1 MEIEREVHV
10 DGRWTIRKSS
20 SLIENRTAPTW
31 DLVTI
36 HHNFLHR
43 CNLLEYTRSR
53 NTVAAEE
60 DKKVDYSI
68 SLFRA
73 NSHSD
78 AATAT
83 KSERTAERISDQVVK
98 LSVVC

>member
-1 MEIEREVHV
+1 M
-10 DGRWTIRKSS
+10 
-20 SLIENRTAPTW
+20 IENRTAPTW

-73 NSHSD
+73 NSHS
-78 AATAT
+78 
-83 KSERTAERISDQVVK
+83 ECRVTAERISDQVVK